1 MDQLID
7 QFLVEGRE
15 LVQQAADD
23 LTALADRPDSA
34 PLIDAVF
41 RAVHTLKGSTG
52 LFDLQPFGEMLHA
65 AEDLLGALR
74 KQALAA
80 DADIIGTLVLCV
92 DQAARWLD
100 AVEAHGNLPPDAR
113 EVGLRLQRDLRRWL
127 VPLGSAVPAPA
138 EAVDR
143 SWLDPFLAAQTG
155 LPDGGLVAIR
165 YAPRD
170 DCFFTGDDP
179 VAVLRAVPGLCTLR
193 LGTQQ
198 PWAPADAFD
207 PYRCNLIFEVL
218 TTASRTEVQAA
229 LRLVAD
235 QVQIV
240 EVARRPV
247 EADVVRDGAPR
258 SLRIDAGQV
267 DALGTIADEIVVA
280 NNALAHLAAQARRGV
295 TGDVLVQGLLAN
307 QLDLDRLVG
316 RLHRAVMRVRLMPL
330 ASLFQRFPRLMREI
344 GAKLGKDVGLAIEGE
359 TIEVDKSLVD
369 GLFDPLLHLLRNAA
383 DHGIEP
389 AATRRA
395 AGKAARGTIRLNAQ
409 RRGDQVV
416 IEIADD
422 GKGID
427 PADLRRTALKRGLM
441 TAAAL
446 AGLSDAD
453 ALDLIF
459 APGFSTAETVT
470 DLSGR
475 GVGMDVVRTAVLR
488 LGGRIA
494 LSSLVGTGTTV
505 RLSLPVSVVLSNVI
519 VVACAGDS
527 YGVPMDM
534 VVETVRIPAERVLAV
549 RNGRAFVLRDAVV
562 PVLELAALLG
572 QTTGGSPGDLRLLVV
587 RRPDG
592 LVAVAVDD
600 FTDRLNLLLRP
611 MSGLLAGMPG
621 VAGTAV
627 LGDGRVLMIL
637 DLPELI
643 G

>member
-23 LTALADRPDSA
+23 LTALAGRPDSA

-74 KQALAA
+74 KQQLPA
-80 DADIIGTLVLCV
+80 DTDIIGTLVLCV

-100 AVEAHGNLPPDAR
+100 AVEAHGVLPPDAR
-113 EVGLRLQRDLRRWL
+113 EVGLRLQTDLRRWL
-127 VPLGSAVPAPA
+127 APAGSAVPAPV

-143 SWLDPFLAAQTG
+143 SWLDPFLAAQAG
-155 LPDGGLVAIR
+155 LPEGGLVAIR
-165 YAPRD
+165 YVPRE

-179 VAVLRAVPGLCTLR
+179 VAVLRAVPGLCALR

-218 TTASRTEVQAA
+218 TTAARAEVQAA

-240 EVARRPV
+240 EVARRP
-247 EADVVRDGAPR
+247 ETDIVRDGAQR
-258 SLRIDAGQV
+258 SLRIDAGQI
-267 DALGTIADEIVVA
+267 DALGNIADEIVVA
-280 NNALAHLAAQARRGV
+280 NNALAHLAAQVRRGV
-295 TGDVLVQGLLAN
+295 TGEALAQGILTN

-330 ASLFQRFPRLMREI
+330 ASLFRRFPRLMREI
-344 GAKLGKDVGLAIEGE
+344 GTKLGKEVVLAIEGE

-389 AATRRA
+389 AAARRG
-395 AGKAARGTIRLNAQ
+395 AGKPARGTIRLGAY
-409 RRGDQVV
+409 RLGDQVV

-427 PADLRRTALKRGLM
+427 PADLRRIALKRGLL
-441 TAAAL
+441 TAEAAAE
-446 AGLSDAD
+446 LSDAD

-459 APGFSTAETVT
+459 APGFSTAETIT

-534 VVETVRIPAERVLAV
+534 VVETVRVPAERILAV
-549 RNGRAFVLRDAVV
+549 RNGRAFVLRDVVV
-562 PVLELAALLG
+562 PVLDLAALLG
-572 QTTGGSPGDLRLLVV
+572 QTAGGSRGDLRLLVV
-587 RRPDG
+587 HRPDG

-611 MSGLLAGMPG
+611 MSGLLVGMPG